1 MSSLPL
7 TMGVDGL
14 PTWRC
19 GVCRGG
25 AAGGDLSLPRLGE
38 PTCSGLDHDQGEVVG
53 DDVVQIARDPR
64 SLALD
69 GQAVHPAGRRNLS
82 PAHLAPSPS
91 SRSGSGERSAP
102 ASRLCAWAR
111 RNSRA
116 DPPRRRQQV
125 RAAPASRGRLVEVSR
140 LCFRHRS
147 PSSSSTATPYGS
159 SAIEAIRASPVSRSR
174 RSPSR
179 SIVACSGP

>member
-1 MSSLPL
+1 MRVAFANSSWLPD
-7 TMGVDGL
+7 TA
-14 PTWRC
+14 TWVGSALLLSCSSADRC
-19 GVCRGG
+19 GRQ
-25 AAGGDLSLPRLGE
+25 AS
-38 PTCSGLDHDQGEVVG
+38 
-53 DDVVQIARDPR
+53 DVVKTDETRRAVGNASSSACTPPAAATSARPT
-64 SLALD
+64 S
-69 GQAVHPAGRRNLS
+69 
-82 PAHLAPSPS
+82 APSPS
-91 SRSGSGERSAP
+91 SRSGSGERSATARRP
-102 ASRLCAWAR
+102 CAWTR

-159 SAIEAIRASPVSRSR
+159 IAIEAIRASPVSRSR
-174 RSPSR
+174 WSPSR